1 MEFSV
6 TLVKGFDSNPQFYMY
21 VIILRQKC
29 VTEVKDFKL
38 FSLEKPVL
46 ETALAALNNLREDKI
61 KISNEYLNYRW
72 YSLQS

>member
-1 MEFSV
+1 M

-21 VIILRQKC
+21 FIILRQKC
-29 VTEVKDFKL
+29 VTEGKDFKL